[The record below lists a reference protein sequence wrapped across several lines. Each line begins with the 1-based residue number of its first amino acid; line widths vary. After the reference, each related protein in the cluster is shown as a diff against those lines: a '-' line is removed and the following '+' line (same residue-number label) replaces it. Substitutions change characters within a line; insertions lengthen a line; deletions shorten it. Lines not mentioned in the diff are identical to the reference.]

1 MAIHGRM
8 RLLNLRSSST
18 KRHLALN
25 P

>member
-8 RLLNLRSSST
+8 RLLNFRSSST